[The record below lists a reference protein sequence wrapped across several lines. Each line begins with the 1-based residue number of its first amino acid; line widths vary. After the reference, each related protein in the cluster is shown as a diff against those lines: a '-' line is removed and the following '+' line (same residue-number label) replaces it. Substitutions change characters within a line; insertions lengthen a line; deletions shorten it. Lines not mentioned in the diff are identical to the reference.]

1 MTLQEIL
8 ESKRLGDVF
17 ILARYFYRIGEQ
29 IISDQ
34 MYEKIVTAI
43 KYFKPPELMEFLD
56 RTYDDDPIPVELLKE
71 IGVEPVKFF
80 SAEEK
85 ATLYHY
91 LDEEKS
97 LSINSVTTYREAYE
111 YFYRY
116 CREKQDIMVSLKMD
130 GDNAKTLYLDGSLA
144 LSLSRGRSGMG
155 FDFTNQISSSLP
167 RFIGEEYR
175 ELKVY
180 AECFVDLDYLPVLRQ
195 KYNRDYRTAKSIRY
209 FYVKS

>member
-85 ATLYHY
+85 ATL
-91 LDEEKS
+91 
-97 LSINSVTTYREAYE
+97 
-111 YFYRY
+111 
-116 CREKQDIMVSLKMD
+116 
-130 GDNAKTLYLDGSLA
+130 
-144 LSLSRGRSGMG
+144 
-155 FDFTNQISSSLP
+155 
-167 RFIGEEYR
+167 
-175 ELKVY
+175 
-180 AECFVDLDYLPVLRQ
+180 
-195 KYNRDYRTAKSIRY
+195 
-209 FYVKS
+209 